1 MNKNTTWMVSGVL
14 GGAGVGGAVPA
25 APRGG
30 PRPAP
35 GDVLGAP
42 PGGAPPHR
50 GLTTG
55 DGAGRPGEDG
65 TGGQDDQSTEEP
77 GPSATPSGDS
87 GSSSGSG
94 SGTGGEASGS
104 SSSGSG
110 SGSGTGGS
118 EGERDDDDDD
128 DDDAPETVSI
138 ASPVSAPSAPSPE
151 DD

>member
-14 GGAGVGGAVPA
+14 GVAGVVAAVLA
-25 APRGG
+25 AHPGETS
-30 PRPAP
+30 PAP
-35 GDVLGAP
+35 GDVIVVS
-42 PGGAPPHR
+42 PGSEASEP